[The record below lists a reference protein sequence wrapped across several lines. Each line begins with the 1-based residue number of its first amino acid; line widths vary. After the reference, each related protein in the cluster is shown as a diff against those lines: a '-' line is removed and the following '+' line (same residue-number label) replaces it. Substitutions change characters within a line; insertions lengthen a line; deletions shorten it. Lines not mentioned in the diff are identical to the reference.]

1 MALDQSRAENAVKE
15 LLLALDLDPTCPDL
29 QGTPRRV
36 AELMIEQCTYKDSEI
51 GVMFEEMN
59 FNDMV
64 AVRDIPFVSMC
75 AHHLVFF
82 TGRAH
87 VAYIPKGK
95 VLGLS
100 KLARLVYSCSV
111 GVTTQE
117 SITASIADQLFNHN
131 TLNTTGCMVI
141 LEAEHG
147 CMSLRG
153 ARALGASTVT
163 SAVRGVFRDVVAARQ
178 EFLALISKGGPR

>member
-1 MALDQSRAENAVKE
+1 VDQQRAENAIRE
-15 LLLALDLDPTCPDL
+15 LLLALGQDVNNADLKD
-29 QGTPRRV
+29 TPRRV
-36 AELMIEQCTYKDSEI
+36 AELMIEQCTDKVSEM
-51 GVMFEEMN
+51 GVVFEQN
-59 FNDMV
+59 HFNDMV

-75 AHHLVFF
+75 MHHLVFF

-111 GVTTQE
+111 GLTTQE
-117 SITASIADQLFNHN
+117 TITANVADLLFNHDVLG
-131 TLNTTGCMVI
+131 TIGCMVV

-153 ARALGASTVT
+153 AKAVGASTVT
-163 SAVRGVFRDVVAARQ
+163 SAVRGVFRDVPAARQ
-178 EFLALISKGGPR
+178 EFLTFISKGGPR